1 MDAWSVETACAGVS
15 VPGAYSHG
23 RCARRKRS
31 SVSGRQVLSLRRHW
45 RREVTLVAQF
55 PDVGGALVLHIIEE
69 NGNETVQQR
78 LARLVVED
86 ITGQPFDKS
95 KAVVGPLVTNY
106 FSFIF
111 SIEEHTSLNTQKVF
125 VKIPKED
132 LRQRSKSILPISPA
146 DRKMAEDEVLSLR
159 TLCDQWHSGDTGVSW
174 VQLRG
179 YFPQYNAIVTDAVA
193 GSDAFSVFRRLD
205 MRRRFGSQRDGLR
218 LRESMTRLG
227 AALGRF
233 HQGNARNTVFHVNE
247 TIPKLERYCQEL
259 EASVRSSRPS
269 HVVRALKSIGDMEIE
284 AIEVPTLKG
293 IDIRN
298 VLMDEHD
305 SLFLFDP
312 GRMKRACREADL
324 ARFIMTYRILYWGST
339 LFFLGLR
346 PDAQAEKAF
355 LEAYYSCTTMPHQK
369 LLSLFLIKEQL
380 KHWHTAIDSLF
391 LRPWSMPLKRL
402 VAATYVNPFYTRQ
415 LAMELK
421 KVI

>member
-1 MDAWSVETACAGVS
+1 M
-15 VPGAYSHG
+15 
-23 RCARRKRS
+23 
-31 SVSGRQVLSLRRHW
+31 
-45 RREVTLVAQF
+45 
-55 PDVGGALVLHIIEE
+55 HIIEE

-95 KAVVGPLVTNY
+95 NAVVGPLVTNY

-159 TLCDQWHSGDTGVSW
+159 MLCDQWHSGDIGVSW

-205 MRRRFGSQRDGLR
+205 MRRRFGSQRDGIR
-218 LRESMTRLG
+218 LREAMTRIG

-247 TIPKLERYCQEL
+247 VIPKLERYCHEL
-259 EASVRSSRPS
+259 GASVRSSRPS
-269 HVVRALKSIGDMEIE
+269 HVIQALKSIGDMEIE

-298 VLMDEHD
+298 VLMDEQD
-305 SLFLFDP
+305 KLFLFDP
-312 GRMKRACREADL
+312 GRIKRICREADL
-324 ARFIMTYRILYWGST
+324 ARFIMTYRILYWGSG
-339 LFFLGLR
+339 LFLVGLR
-346 PDAQAEKAF
+346 PDYKAEDAF
-355 LEAYYSCTTMPHQK
+355 LEAYYSYGVPPSPK
-369 LLSLFLIKEQL
+369 LLSLFLIKEQF
-380 KHWHTAIDSLF
+380 KHWLTAIDSL
-391 LRPWSMPLKRL
+391 KRLPCNMLFKQL
-402 VAATYVNPFYTRQ
+402 VAATYINPFYKRQ
-415 LAMELK
+415 MAIELR